1 MADDAAQDDGESSRE
16 DSHDDSTPGDST
28 IEDTLRLF
36 EDGVTPATRE
46 RLASLHQAD
55 QADVL
60 SQLDPEVRAQL
71 LPGMRT
77 QALADVIAYLEQ
89 EARIEIIRELP
100 QETLA
105 PLLDLCDF
113 DIAVDILHELPAELA
128 RETLS
133 SMATKADVAPLLPYG
148 DDTAGGRMTSGF
160 VMLHQDWT
168 VDRALD
174 YLRTTS
180 PGAEQVFYLYVTDDE
195 HRLEGVVSL
204 RELVVARPETAIS
217 ALMTPDVVSVRASLD
232 QEEVLRQ
239 IERYN
244 FIALPVVDEDRRLEG
259 IITVDDLLDVAE
271 EEATEDMFLLAG
283 LGEDE
288 SLLGPIGRSLLP
300 RLVWLLV
307 AMASGFGAAA
317 VVNAFDNTLDRV
329 LVLVVFMPVIASLG
343 GNAGVQTVTLVVRS
357 LALGKLEFRDI
368 KRVLRRELVIG
379 IVNGVIIGLILGV
392 LVYLWKGNVAL
403 SIVAGVALLLN
414 MAMGVTAGVLVPVS
428 LRALRMDPALAS
440 GAVLTTFTDVLG
452 FFFFLGLATLL
463 IDQIA

>member
-1 MADDAAQDDGESSRE
+1 MADDAAQDEGESSPE
-16 DSHDDSTPGDST
+16 DSHDDST

-36 EDGVTPATRE
+36 DDGVTPSSRE
-46 RLASLHQAD
+46 QLASLHAAD

-60 SQLDPEVRAQL
+60 SQLGPDVRAQL

-77 QALADVIAYLEQ
+77 QAFAEIIAYLEQ
-89 EARIEIIRELP
+89 EARIEIVSELP
-100 QETLA
+100 KETLG

-113 DIAVDILHELPAELA
+113 DIAVDILHDLPAELA
-128 RETLS
+128 RETLN
-133 SMATKADVAPLLPYG
+133 SMATSADVAPLLPYG

-160 VMLHQDWT
+160 VMLHENWT
-168 VDRALD
+168 VDRALN

-180 PGAEQVFYLYVTDDE
+180 PDAEQVFYLYVTDEE
-195 HRLEGVVSL
+195 HRLAGVVSL
-204 RELVVARPETAIS
+204 RELVVAAPEAAIS

-244 FIALPVVDEDRRLEG
+244 FVALPVVDEHRRLEG
-259 IITVDDLLDVAE
+259 VITVDDLLDVAE

-288 SLLGPIGRSLLP
+288 SLLRPIGRSLLP
-300 RLVWLLV
+300 RLAWLLV
-307 AMASGFGAAA
+307 ALASGFAAAA
-317 VVNAFDNTLDRV
+317 VVNAFDNTLDRA
-329 LVLVVFMPVIASLG
+329 LALVVFMPLVASLG

-357 LALGKLEFRDI
+357 MALGDI
-368 KRVLRRELVIG
+368 NLRGIRRTLQRELLIG
-379 IVNGVIIGLILGV
+379 VLNGLIIGLILGV
-392 LVYLWKGNVAL
+392 IVFLWKGNLGL
-403 SIVAGVALLLN
+403 SVVAGLALLLN
-414 MAMGVTAGVLVPVS
+414 MAMAVIAGVLVPVS

-463 IDQIA
+463 LDWIA